1 MAGVIPK
8 IIYSLWLQGIAQAP
22 ALVRLNFTRW
32 AQLNPEYQLKILDRQ
47 DVDALFVGSDLPIDA
62 LSPQA
67 LSDVVRIR
75 LLHDMGG
82 IWVDA
87 SLFPVKALDEWLPE
101 VMTEA
106 GFFAFERPGPDRPI
120 SSWFL
125 VATAE
130 NPILRAW
137 WSEIKRFWC
146 KPRQLVGGIP
156 DDPAGSVS
164 PAHAAAEQK
173 YPYFWL
179 HYLFQYLLDTS
190 PEFAALW
197 GDCVQILAD
206 APHRL
211 QTLFINNAAPSET
224 EIRLAA
230 GAAPVQKLNW
240 RVAYPVDVLGLLG

>member
-1 MAGVIPK
+1 MQDVVPK
-8 IIYSLWLQGIAQAP
+8 IIYSLWLQGVVQAP
-22 ALVRLNFTRW
+22 ALVQLNFTRW
-32 AQLNPEYQLKILDRQ
+32 AQLNPEYQVKILDQ
-47 DVDALFVGSDLPIDA
+47 KDVNTLFAGSDLPIDD

-75 LLHDMGG
+75 LLHDTGG

-87 SLFPVKALDEWLPE
+87 SLFPVKPLDEWLPE
-101 VMTEA
+101 VLTEA

-130 NPILRAW
+130 NPILSAW
-137 WSEIKRFWC
+137 WKEIKRFWC

-156 DDPAGSVS
+156 DDPAASVS
-164 PAHAAAEQK
+164 PAHAAAAQK

-179 HYLFQYLLDTS
+179 HYLFQYLLDTG

-197 GDCVQILAD
+197 HDCTKIPAD
-206 APHRL
+206 PPHRL
-211 QTLFINNAAPSET
+211 QTLFMNNAAPGEA

-230 GAAPVQKLNW
+230 CAAPVQKLNW
-240 RVAYPVDVLGLLG
+240 RVAYPIDVLVLLT